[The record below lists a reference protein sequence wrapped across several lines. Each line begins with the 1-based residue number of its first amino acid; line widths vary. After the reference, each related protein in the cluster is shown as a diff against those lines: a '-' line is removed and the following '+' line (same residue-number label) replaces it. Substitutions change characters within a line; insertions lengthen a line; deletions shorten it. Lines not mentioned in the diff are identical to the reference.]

1 MPKCDKISL
10 FFIVY
15 NAGVLGPK
23 GLAKKLAKDTGKV
36 AVGVPE
42 EVIRGKVKLEPSTE
56 PPLMPPSDN
65 AISYL
70 PSSTK
75 TNSIQSSIEMP
86 DEKQDNKN
94 ID

>member
-1 MPKCDKISL
+1 MILNSFL
-10 FFIVY
+10 VY

-42 EVIRGKVKLEPSTE
+42 QVIRGNVKLEPSTE
-56 PPLMPPSDN
+56 PPLMPSSDN
-65 AISYL
+65 AVTYL

-75 TNSIQSSIEMP
+75 QSSTPATNDIKDDTKE
-86 DEKQDNKN
+86 NKN
-94 ID
+94 HDDKS

>member
-1 MPKCDKISL
+1 MKFSL
-10 FFIVY
+10 FIDNLFLVY

-42 EVIRGKVKLEPSTE
+42 EVIRGNVKLEPSTE

-65 AISYL
+65 AVTYL
-70 PSSTK
+70 PSSTNQTSTLLSK
-75 TNSIQSSIEMP
+75 DKENGVKENNNQ
-86 DEKQDNKN
+86 
-94 ID
+94 

>member
-1 MPKCDKISL
+1 MSKY
-10 FFIVY
+10 FIVY

-42 EVIRGKVKLEPSTE
+42 EVIRGNVKLEPSTE

-75 TNSIQSSIEMP
+75 QNSIQSSIEMP
-86 DEKQDNKN
+86 DEKQVNKN

>member
-1 MPKCDKISL
+1 MPKYDKISL
-10 FFIVY
+10 FFVVY